1 MSSRTARAMPAPPKE
16 TTQQQSMAPSSA
28 AKQPAQQPAQ
38 QPAASRWE
46 RAGFFTSYPFSLLKK
61 DKESKL

>member
-1 MSSRTARAMPAPPKE
+1 
-16 TTQQQSMAPSSA
+16 MAPSSA